1 MKVPEGENEGQMCI
15 YSVLRLFL
23 FLIFVHPVSDSLD
36 LHSCLFFVHFTIFIK
51 ILDLYSF
58 YNFENF
64 ILSLHGIDS
73 MA

>member
-1 MKVPEGENEGQMCI
+1 MRGDVHLQRI
-15 YSVLRLFL
+15 AFV
-23 FLIFVHPVSDSLD
+23 LIFMFVFPISDSD

-64 ILSLHGIDS
+64 ILSLELTAWHD
-73 MA
+73 A